1 MSKPEY
7 VKWINIRTIQLWS
20 ENEFS
25 WFFWHSY
32 LLKLLNKCTMEND
45 EEKYPEPPELKEQH
59 IPPLKKVIRYIV
71 IAIAVAFVIVLI
83 FSLIFW
89 WRNR

>member
-1 MSKPEY
+1 
-7 VKWINIRTIQLWS
+7 
-20 ENEFS
+20 
-25 WFFWHSY
+25 
-32 LLKLLNKCTMEND
+32 MEND

-83 FSLIFW
+83 FAIIFW
-89 WRNR
+89 WRNRS